1 MIYDEV
7 NKFFSRAPGVDK
19 DGFLQEVHRVAQ
31 EPAIE
36 PKDLYL

>member
-7 NKFFSRAPGVDK
+7 NKFFSRAPGENKED
-19 DGFLQEVHRVAQ
+19 FLQEVQRVAH

-36 PKDLYL
+36 PKDL